1 MSITFTGQ
9 GSDLIR
15 PHNTEKLHQDTPHE
29 ANLYGRRPTQDLG
42 KRLVALALQPELRHR
57 RAKSLTSRAKLGAS
71 YHLVRLTHVLFL
83 LFSKEKD
90 GRQSSSVCG
99 FDLRLSLWSVDI
111 GKYFLGMPSPKLPIG
126 TSVFSKMKTLNKEV
140 EPNAD
145 AEPIMSEWCHPPAP
159 WSRPGWPAS
168 SATFGCTRSAP
179 LNWPRPG
186 S

>member
-71 YHLVRLTHVLFL
+71 YHLVSSHMCFF
-83 LFSKEKD
+83 FS
-90 GRQSSSVCG
+90 
-99 FDLRLSLWSVDI
+99 
-111 GKYFLGMPSPKLPIG
+111 SPKKRMGGNLQVCVGLI
-126 TSVFSKMKTLNKEV
+126 
-140 EPNAD
+140 
-145 AEPIMSEWCHPPAP
+145 
-159 WSRPGWPAS
+159 
-168 SATFGCTRSAP
+168 
-179 LNWPRPG
+179 
-186 S
+186 